1 MGSFGVKIAKKGHTV
16 WDKDNHLIYNSK
28 YPLLKIL
35 ASGTGTATLSSTS
48 DFSATINTHNL
59 GFKPMFFFETEYI
72 DVVSGLKVA
81 EMRRCSWRD
90 YAGLQI
96 YWGFRAFTND
106 TTLQFIIN
114 TTDDNTHEGVQLNYK
129 WLLYYEEITA

>member
-1 MGSFGVKIAKKGHTV
+1 MGSWGVKIAKKFHNV
-16 WDKDNHLIYNSK
+16 WEKDNMLIYNSK

-35 ASGTGTATLSSTS
+35 ESGTGTATLSSTS
-48 DFSATINTHNL
+48 DFSATIYTHNL
-59 GFKPMFFFETEYI
+59 GFKPMFYFETEYI
-72 DVVSGLKVA
+72 DAQSGLKVSK
-81 EMRRCSWRD
+81 MRRCSWRD

-96 YWGFRAFTND
+96 YWGFRAYTDVSYLKFE
-106 TTLQFIIN
+106 IS